1 MSGAYPVEFLPH
13 EHTDTLVVPHN
24 LEAERAVLGAVLV
37 NNDHFETAAAL
48 LAEETFMRDAHRRIW
63 RAITG
68 LAGRRVALDL
78 VTVIEALKRS
88 NDLEEVGGPAYV
100 ASLVDGIPD
109 ATNVPHYAGI
119 VRDCATRRALMACG
133 RSLIAAAAN
142 GQDEGAAIIDATV
155 RDLIAINSGSQ
166 TGRLV
171 EGPELARKAYDYI
184 ERAQMARKEGR
195 ALGVP
200 TGFAELDEMT
210 GGFKPGHLIVVAG
223 RTSQG
228 KTALATQFGLASGSA
243 AAFTME
249 MEDVEMAVR
258 AVGVLG
264 EVSSWAISNGLIR
277 EAQHAKVAHGLE
289 ALAASGL
296 AIDDTAAITLTQVR
310 ARARRRQMTVGLR
323 EIIVDYTQL
332 MTPEG
337 GRRRDS
343 NREQEVAGLVRGLKA
358 IAKDLQVPVVA
369 LSQLNRTAENE
380 RPTLAHLRESG
391 AIEQDANVV
400 ILIHRPDGQSVAKE
414 GDVELILAKNRGGP
428 QGVVKLR
435 WYPDQTRFADP
446 SSAEPAPMQGDFGR
460 AF

>member
-1 MSGAYPVEFLPH
+1 MTGPSEFTDALVLPH
-13 EHTDTLVVPHN
+13 NHD
-24 LEAERAVLGAVLV
+24 AERAVLGAIIVE
-37 NNDHFETAAAL
+37 NDHFETAAATL
-48 LAEETFMRDAHRRIW
+48 SDEVFLREAHRRIW

-68 LAGRRVALDL
+68 LSARRVAVDL
-78 VTVIEALKRS
+78 VTVTDALKRS
-88 NDLEEVGGPAYV
+88 GDLEEVGGPAYV
-100 ASLVDGIPD
+100 ASLIDGLP
-109 ATNVPHYAGI
+109 ASTNVPHYIEI
-119 VRDCATRRALMACG
+119 VKDCATRRALMACG
-133 RSLIAAAAN
+133 RSLVTAAAA
-142 GQDEGAAIIDATV
+142 GQETGAAIIDTAV

-171 EGPELARKAYDYI
+171 EGPELARKVYDYI
-184 ERAQMARKEGR
+184 ERAEMARKEGR
-195 ALGVP
+195 TLGVP
-200 TGFAELDEMT
+200 TGLAGLDAMT

-243 AAFTME
+243 AAFSLE
-249 MEDVEMAVR
+249 MEDVEMALR

-264 EVSSWAISNGLIR
+264 EVSSWKVSNGLINSAEYAR
-277 EAQHAKVAHGLE
+277 VTHGIE

-296 AIDDTAAITLTQVR
+296 AIDDTAAITLAQVR

-337 GRRRDS
+337 GGRRDR
-343 NREQEVAGLVRGLKA
+343 NREQEVASLVRGLKA
-358 IAKDLQVPVVA
+358 IAKDLQVPVIA
-369 LSQLNRTAENE
+369 LSQLNRLAENE

-391 AIEQDANVV
+391 ALEQDANVV
-400 ILIHRPDGQSVAKE
+400 ILIYRPDGQSAATE
-414 GDVELILAKNRGGP
+414 GDVELIIAKQRGGP
-428 QGVVKLR
+428 QGVVTVR

-446 SSAEPAPMQGDFGR
+446 PSAEPSYEQPTLGR